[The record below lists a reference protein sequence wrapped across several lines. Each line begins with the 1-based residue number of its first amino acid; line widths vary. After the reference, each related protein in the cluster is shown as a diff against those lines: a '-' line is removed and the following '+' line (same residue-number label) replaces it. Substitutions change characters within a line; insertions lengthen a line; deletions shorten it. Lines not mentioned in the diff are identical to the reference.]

1 MIAQIRATPLNMMCW
16 VEEDFSVACKHLF
29 LITSKSMRTVNL
41 ALDHPA
47 WGATPNPWWK
57 FLIDT
62 LLIIEKKSRGVEQAK
77 EAISNAKL
85 GRIRLASLG
94 EEGDRFQGDR
104 FHPT

>member
-1 MIAQIRATPLNMMCW
+1 MMCW

-62 LLIIEKKSRGVEQAK
+62 LLIIEKKAE
-77 EAISNAKL
+77 ELNKL
-85 GRIRLASLG
+85 RRPLVMPNLDESGWLV
-94 EEGDRFQGDR
+94 
-104 FHPT
+104 